1 VSVNTETGK
10 VYTGADAIEAAKGRG
25 EKLIVISERAA
36 RLLEEARA
44 NRAAALKRKRRARDR
59 QQKASRRANRR

>member
-1 VSVNTETGK
+1 MNTETGK

-25 EKLIVISERAA
+25 EKLVLISERAA
-36 RLLEEARA
+36 RLLAEARA

-59 QQKASRRANRR
+59 QQKASRRTNRR